1 MKKNRNRD
9 SLGRFAKN
17 RSEFS
22 FVNLATYTSPEILE
36 VKNRDWVQY
45 GADNNYFQFL
55 IDRYNGSP
63 TNNAC
68 VNGISQQI
76 YGKGLNATDSS
87 RKPDQYAQMIT
98 LLKPEM
104 VQKVCYDLKLMGQAA
119 IQVIYNK
126 ARTKVSVCE
135 HFPIE
140 TLRAEKANEDGDIK
154 GYYYWN
160 DWPTIKPSDK
170 PLRIPAF
177 GTSKENIEILYIKPY
192 KAGFYYYSPVDY
204 QGGLQYCELE
214 EEISNYHLN
223 NIMQGLAPSMLINFN
238 NGTPN
243 QEQRELIEQ
252 RIAQKFSGSSNA
264 GKFILAFN
272 DNKESQAEITPVQL
286 SDASEQYKF
295 LSTESQSK
303 ILVAHRVV
311 SPMLLG
317 IKDSTGLGNNADEI
331 KTASLLMDNTVIRP
345 FQELLI
351 KSFDQILAIN
361 DIALNL
367 YFITLQPLEFT
378 EVDKDIQDKEDIE
391 EETGVEMEKF
401 SLKMIDGK
409 RAYKTKEEA
418 EKIAIEKG
426 CSGSHE
432 HEVGGEIW
440 FMPCENHENLKK
452 SPCWDGYRQDGWK
465 MIDGKRRPN
474 CVKAKSELSE
484 EEVAV
489 VLGSLG
495 ESATKMGND
504 YVFVDEVGED
514 DNIDNEDWANYLIKE
529 KKSTLSKIKDILGLK
544 SASEKN
550 VGSVKDGSAF
560 SSLDSK
566 NGLYKIRYKYSNG
579 IGYSTT
585 EKSRPF
591 CQEMIKLSNSGLVW
605 RLEDI
610 DNASF
615 GKLVVENG
623 KGIRKDEK
631 VNTDFRHEPEMPY
644 NIFELK
650 GGVYCQHR
658 WVKVLYRLES
668 NTEVSENLDNYKKVR
683 SIPKYAQ
690 KNPKG
695 SDLAKKPTDK
705 QDGRGVYP
713 KTK

>member
-1 MKKNRNRD
+1 MKKNTKRD
-9 SLGRFAKN
+9 NLGRFTKN

-22 FVNLATYTSPEILE
+22 FVNLATYTSPEVIE
-36 VKNRDWVQY
+36 VKNKDWVKY

-76 YGKGLNATDSS
+76 YGKGINATDANS
-87 RKPDQYAQMIT
+87 KPEQYAQMIT
-98 LLKPEM
+98 LLKPDM

-119 IQVIYNK
+119 IQIIYNK
-126 ARTKVSVCE
+126 GRTKIAQCE

-140 TLRAEKANEDGDIK
+140 TLRAEKAQDDGEIK
-154 GYYYWN
+154 GYYYFN
-160 DWPTIKPSDK
+160 DWPNIKPSDK
-170 PLRIPAF
+170 PLRIPSY
-177 GTSKENIEILYIKPY
+177 GTSKENIEIYYIKPY

-223 NIMQGLAPSMLINFN
+223 NILNGLAPSMLINFN

-286 SDASEQYKF
+286 SDAHQQYEF
-295 LSTESQSK
+295 LSEESTKK

-317 IKDSTGLGNNADEI
+317 IKDNSGLGNNAEEI

-351 KSFDQILAIN
+351 NAFDTLLAYN
-361 DIALNL
+361 EIALNL

-378 EVDKDIQDKEDIE
+378 EVDTSIQDKEDIE
-391 EETGVEMEKF
+391 EETGVEMKKLN
-401 SLKMIDGK
+401 LKKIGGK
-409 RAYKTKEEA
+409 QAYDTKEEA
-418 EKIAIEKG
+418 IAKAKEMECDGFHEMEIEG
-426 CSGSHE
+426 
-432 HEVGGEIW
+432 VIY
-440 FMPCENHENLKK
+440 FMPCKNHEMLKTD
-452 SPCWDGYRQDGWK
+452 CWDGYIKRGTK
-465 MIDGKRRPN
+465 KGKDGKRVN
-474 CVKAKSELSE
+474 KCVKASIDLSE
-484 EEVAV
+484 EQVEV
-489 VLGSLG
+489 VLGSLSTSG
-495 ESATKMGND
+495 TKMD
-504 YVFVDEVGED
+504 DKWVFVDELDEKSD
-514 DNIDNEDWANYLIKE
+514 YSNEDWANYLIKE
-529 KKSTLSKIKDILGLK
+529 KKSTLNKIRNLIGLK
-544 SASEKN
+544 EATEKN
-550 VGSVKDGSAF
+550 VGSVNDGSTF

-566 NGLYKIRYKYSNG
+566 NGLYKIRYKYARGMKPNES
-579 IGYSTT
+579 
-585 EKSRPF
+585 ESRTF
-591 CQEMIKLSNSGLVW
+591 CSEMMRLTQGGLVW

-615 GKLVVENG
+615 GKLEIKDG

-631 VNTDFRHEPEMPY
+631 VNTDFRHKPDLPY
-644 NIFELK
+644 NIFTLK
-650 GGVYCQHR
+650 GGVYCQHIWKR
-658 WVKVLYRLES
+658 VLYRLES
-668 NTEVSENLDNYKKVR
+668 NTEISENLNNYRKVR
-683 SIPKYAQ
+683 TIPKSYL
-690 KNPKG
+690 KNPRG
-695 SDLAKKPTDK
+695 SDLAKKATDK

-713 KTK
+713 K

>member
-1 MKKNRNRD
+1 MKKNRKRD
-9 SLGRFAKN
+9 DLGRFAKN

-36 VKNRDWVQY
+36 VKSRDWVQY

-68 VNGISQQI
+68 INGISQQI

-87 RKPDQYAQMIT
+87 SKPNEYAQMIT

-104 VQKVCYDLKLMGQAA
+104 VQKVSYDLKLMGQAA
-119 IQVIYNK
+119 IQVIYSK
-126 ARTKVSVCE
+126 DRSKISMCE

-140 TLRAEKANEDGDIK
+140 TLRTEKANENGDIE

-160 DWPTIKPSDK
+160 DWTTIKPSDK

-177 GTSKENIEILYIKPY
+177 GTSKENIEIYYIKPY

-204 QGGLQYCELE
+204 QGGLQYAELE

-223 NIMQGLAPSMLINFN
+223 NIMNGLAPSMLINFN

-286 SDASEQYKF
+286 NDAHNQYQF

-311 SPMLLG
+311 SPMLFG
-317 IKDSTGLGNNADEI
+317 IKDNSGFGNNADEI

-351 KSFDQILAIN
+351 GAFDKLLAYN

-367 YFITLQPLEFT
+367 YFTTLQPLEFT
-378 EVDKDIQDKEDIE
+378 EVDKDIQNKEDIE

-418 EKIAIEKG
+418 EKIAKEQG
-426 CSGSHE
+426 CGGSHE
-432 HEVGGEIW
+432 HEVGW
-440 FMPCENHENLKK
+440 
-452 SPCWDGYRQDGWK
+452 
-465 MIDGKRRPN
+465 
-474 CVKAKSELSE
+474 
-484 EEVAV
+484 
-489 VLGSLG
+489 
-495 ESATKMGND
+495 
-504 YVFVDEVGED
+504 
-514 DNIDNEDWANYLIKE
+514 
-529 KKSTLSKIKDILGLK
+529 
-544 SASEKN
+544 
-550 VGSVKDGSAF
+550 
-560 SSLDSK
+560 
-566 NGLYKIRYKYSNG
+566 
-579 IGYSTT
+579 
-585 EKSRPF
+585 
-591 CQEMIKLSNSGLVW
+591 
-605 RLEDI
+605 
-610 DNASF
+610 
-615 GKLVVENG
+615 
-623 KGIRKDEK
+623 
-631 VNTDFRHEPEMPY
+631 
-644 NIFELK
+644 
-650 GGVYCQHR
+650 
-658 WVKVLYRLES
+658 
-668 NTEVSENLDNYKKVR
+668 
-683 SIPKYAQ
+683 
-690 KNPKG
+690 
-695 SDLAKKPTDK
+695 
-705 QDGRGVYP
+705 
-713 KTK
+713 

>member
-1 MKKNRNRD
+1 MKKNRKRD
-9 SLGRFAKN
+9 DLGRFAKN

-36 VKNRDWVQY
+36 VKSRDWVQY

-68 VNGISQQI
+68 INGISQQI

-87 RKPDQYAQMIT
+87 SKPNEYAQMIT

-104 VQKVCYDLKLMGQAA
+104 VQKVSYDLKLMGQAA
-119 IQVIYNK
+119 IQVIYSK
-126 ARTKVSVCE
+126 DRSKISMCE

-140 TLRAEKANEDGDIK
+140 TLRTEKANEDGDIE

-160 DWPTIKPSDK
+160 DWTTIKPSDK

-177 GTSKENIEILYIKPY
+177 GTSKENIEIYYIKPY

-204 QGGLQYCELE
+204 QGGLQYAELE

-223 NIMQGLAPSMLINFN
+223 NIMNGLAPSMLINFN

-286 SDASEQYKF
+286 NDAHNQYQF

-311 SPMLLG
+311 SPMLFG
-317 IKDSTGLGNNADEI
+317 IKDNSGFGNNADEI

-351 KSFDQILAIN
+351 GAFDKLLAYN

-378 EVDKDIQDKEDIE
+378 DIDTSIQDKEEIE

-409 RAYKTKEEA
+409 QAYKTKEEA
-418 EKIAIEKG
+418 EKIAEEKG
-426 CSGSHE
+426 CKGSHE
-432 HEVGGEIW
+432 YEVNGEVW
-440 FMPCENHENLKK
+440 YMPCKNHE
-452 SPCWDGYRQDGWK
+452 Q
-465 MIDGKRRPN
+465 
-474 CVKAKSELSE
+474 LSE
-484 EEVAV
+484 DEQKVI
-489 VLGSLG
+489 LGSLAHT
-495 ESATKMGND
+495 ATKMSEE
-504 YVFVDEVGED
+504 YIFVDELDED
-514 DNIDNEDWANYLIKE
+514 DNVNNEDWANYLIKE

-544 SASEKN
+544 SATEDN
-550 VGSVKDGSAF
+550 VGSLKDGSTF

-566 NGLYKIRYKYSNG
+566 NGLYKIRYKYARGMFKTNDKG
-579 IGYSTT
+579 
-585 EKSRPF
+585 ELPESRTF
-591 CQEMIKLSNSGLVW
+591 CKEMMRLSQGGLVW
-605 RLEDI
+605 RIEDI

-615 GKLVVENG
+615 GKLKIVEG
-623 KGIRKDEK
+623 KGERKDEN
-631 VNTDFRHEPEMPY
+631 VNKEFRHKPDLPY
-644 NIFELK
+644 NIFTLK
-650 GGVYCQHR
+650 GGVYCQHK
-658 WVKVLYRLES
+658 WVKVLYRLQS

-683 SIPKYAQ
+683 SIPSYAQ
-690 KNPKG
+690 RNPRG
-695 SDLAKKPTDK
+695 SEKAAKPTDK
-705 QDGRGVYP
+705 QIGRGVYP
-713 KTK
+713 NKK

>member
-1 MKKNRNRD
+1 MKKNRKRD
-9 SLGRFAKN
+9 DLGRFAKN

-36 VKNRDWVQY
+36 VKSRDWVQY

-68 VNGISQQI
+68 INGISQQI

-87 RKPDQYAQMIT
+87 SKPNEYAQMIT

-104 VQKVCYDLKLMGQAA
+104 VQKVSYDLKLMGQAA
-119 IQVIYNK
+119 IQVIYSK
-126 ARTKVSVCE
+126 DRSKISMCE

-140 TLRAEKANEDGDIK
+140 TLRTEKANEDGDIE

-160 DWPTIKPSDK
+160 DWTTIKPSDK

-177 GTSKENIEILYIKPY
+177 GTSKENIEIYYIKPY

-204 QGGLQYCELE
+204 QGGLQYAELE

-223 NIMQGLAPSMLINFN
+223 NIMNGLAPSMLINFN

-286 SDASEQYKF
+286 NDAHNQYQF

-311 SPMLLG
+311 SPMLFG
-317 IKDSTGLGNNADEI
+317 IKDNSGFGNNADEI

-351 KSFDQILAIN
+351 GAFDKLLAYN

-378 EVDKDIQDKEDIE
+378 DIDASIQNKEEIE

-409 RAYKTKEEA
+409 QAYKTKEEA
-418 EKIAIEKG
+418 EKIAEEKG
-426 CSGSHE
+426 CKGSHE
-432 HEVGGEIW
+432 HEVNGEVW
-440 FMPCENHENLKK
+440 YMPCKNHE
-452 SPCWDGYRQDGWK
+452 Q
-465 MIDGKRRPN
+465 
-474 CVKAKSELSE
+474 LSE
-484 EEVAV
+484 DEQKVI
-489 VLGSLG
+489 LGSLAHT
-495 ESATKMGND
+495 ATKMSD
-504 YVFVDEVGED
+504 EYIFVDELDED
-514 DNIDNEDWANYLIKE
+514 DNVNNEDWANYLIKE

-544 SASEKN
+544 SATEDN
-550 VGSVKDGSAF
+550 VGSLKDGSAF

-566 NGLYKIRYKYSNG
+566 NGLYKIRYKYARGMFKTNDKG
-579 IGYSTT
+579 
-585 EKSRPF
+585 ELPESRTF
-591 CQEMIKLSNSGLVW
+591 CKEMMRLSQGGLVW
-605 RLEDI
+605 RIEDI

-615 GKLVVENG
+615 GKLKIVEG
-623 KGIRKDEK
+623 KGERKDEN
-631 VNTDFRHEPEMPY
+631 VNKEFRHKPDLPY
-644 NIFELK
+644 NIFTLK
-650 GGVYCQHR
+650 GGVYCQHK
-658 WVKVLYRLES
+658 WVKVLYRLQS

-683 SIPKYAQ
+683 SIPSYAQ
-690 KNPKG
+690 RNPRG
-695 SDLAKKPTDK
+695 SEKAAKPTDK
-705 QDGRGVYP
+705 QIGRGVYP
-713 KTK
+713 NKK

>member
-1 MKKNRNRD
+1 MKKIRKRD

-22 FVNLATYTSPEILE
+22 FVNLATYTSPEVLE

-68 VNGISQQI
+68 INGISQQI
-76 YGKGLNATDSS
+76 YGKGLNATDSNK
-87 RKPDQYAQMIT
+87 KPNEYAQMIT

-126 ARTKVSVCE
+126 ARTKIVMCE

-140 TLRAEKANEDGDIK
+140 TLRAEKANEDGDIE

-160 DWPTIKPSDK
+160 DWTTIKPSDK

-177 GTSKENIEILYIKPY
+177 GTSKEGIEIYYIKPY

-204 QGGLQYCELE
+204 QGGLQYAELE

-223 NIMQGLAPSMLINFN
+223 NIMNGLAPSMLINFN

-286 SDASEQYKF
+286 SDAHNQYQF
-295 LSTESQSK
+295 LSDESQRK

-317 IKDSTGLGNNADEI
+317 IKDNSGLGNNADEI

-351 KSFDQILAIN
+351 DCFDKILAYN

-378 EVDKDIQDKEDIE
+378 EVDPTIQDKEDIE
-391 EETGVEMEKF
+391 EETGVEMEKL
-401 SLKMIDGK
+401 SLKKIDGK
-409 RAYKTKEEA
+409 QAYKTKEEA
-418 EKIAIEKG
+418 EKVAKEKG
-426 CSGSHE
+426 CKGSHE
-432 HEVGGEIW
+432 HEVNGEIW
-440 FMPCENHENLKK
+440 YMPCDSHEELKK
-452 SPCWDGYRQDGWK
+452 SPCWDGYIKKGTK
-465 MIDGKRRPN
+465 KNAKGKTVNN
-474 CVKAKSELSE
+474 CVKAKQELTE
-484 EEVAV
+484 EEVKV
-489 VLGSLG
+489 VLGSLA
-495 ESATKMGND
+495 ESAIKMD
-504 YVFVDEVGED
+504 EKYVYVDEVSED
-514 DNIDNEDWANYLIKE
+514 EKINNEDWANYLIKE
-529 KKSTLSKIKDILGLK
+529 KKSTLNKIRDILGLK
-544 SASEKN
+544 KASEKN
-550 VGSVKDGSAF
+550 VGSVDDGSAF

-566 NGLYKIRYKYSNG
+566 NGLYKIRYKYANG
-579 IGYSTT
+579 KGYTTT
-585 EKSRPF
+585 EKSRTF
-591 CQEMIKLSNSGLVW
+591 CQEMMRLSESGLVW

-615 GKLVVENG
+615 GKLVIENG
-623 KGIRKDEK
+623 KGIRKDEN
-631 VNTDFRHEPEMPY
+631 VNTEFRHRPDLPY

-650 GGVYCQHR
+650 GGIYCQHR

-668 NTEVSENLDNYKKVR
+668 NTEVSQNLDNYKKVR

-690 KNPKG
+690 RNPRG
-695 SDLAKKPTDK
+695 SEKAGIATDK
-705 QDGRGVYP
+705 QKGRGAYP
-713 KTK
+713 K